1 MKAIRIL
8 FLVIFSVVALGALTS
23 CSDSP
28 YEDCY
33 KETKKAL
40 INDGVKS
47 DRAARDAKHACS

>member
-1 MKAIRIL
+1 MKAIRVLI
-8 FLVIFSVVALGALTS
+8 LVIFSVVVLGAFTS

-40 INDGVKS
+40 IKEGKKS
-47 DRAARDAKHACS
+47 DRAARDAKRACS